1 MPDSLTVEGA
11 ICGPTSDVME
21 VIKVERGPERWCF
34 GERKRRAGTLTLR
47 RPMFEYL
54 MATEA
59 WGWAEPVWTYECDG
73 CGKDE
78 RLGFG
83 MEWVYDDE

>member
-1 MPDSLTVEGA
+1 MSGV
-11 ICGPTSDVME
+11 CGIELE
-21 VIKVERGPERWCF
+21 VRRTEREEPRWCF
-34 GERKRRAGTLTLR
+34 GCRKRLGGTHTLR
-47 RPMFEYL
+47 APSFETL

-73 CGKDE
+73 CGEDV

-83 MEWVYDDE
+83 MEWVYE